1 MTFQNRPAV
10 SHQWSNLM
18 MTVLV
23 SLAVTLPHGFIPWNW
38 ILINWNFDSRHTI
51 LWVPP
56 ETIIPDFIQL
66 SRHFLNWRGC
76 SLNWRHPFEL
86 QFCLGGY
93 WRDLHTLRWS
103 SAVTVQERRI
113 SIAHALELRLSCT
126 NPLKCHG
133 VCVRPAMCEIGLCF
147 DVADDAIPDITRP
160 SRQK

>member
-1 MTFQNRPAV
+1 MTMTFQNRPVV
-10 SHQWSNLM
+10 SHQWSNLT

-23 SLAVTLPHGFIPWNW
+23 SLAVILPHGFIPWNW
-38 ILINWNFDSRHTI
+38 ILINWNFGFTTHDSVST
-51 LWVPP
+51 
-56 ETIIPDFIQL
+56 TIPDFIQL
-66 SRHFLNWRGC
+66 SRQFLNRRGC

-93 WRDLHTLRWS
+93 LRDLHTIRWS

-133 VCVRPAMCEIGLCF
+133 VCVRPAMCEIGLCC
-147 DVADDAIPDITRP
+147 DVADDAIPDTTRP